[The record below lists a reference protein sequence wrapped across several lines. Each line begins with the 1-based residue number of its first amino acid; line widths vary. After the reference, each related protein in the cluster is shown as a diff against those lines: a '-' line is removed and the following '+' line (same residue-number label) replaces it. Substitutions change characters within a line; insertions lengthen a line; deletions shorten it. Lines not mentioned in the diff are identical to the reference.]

1 MSSTTQ
7 FIKNPFLSRFCELM
21 NTPGTHD
28 RHIAKYLIGQPNP
41 SSIANPGFMAVCE
54 PCAKS
59 IVEKLPDELL
69 PHVPLERVLSALTP
83 EQKRQKIAGIVQND
97 PSLMEML
104 ASRMHDS
111 WADWARW
118 MIDKHDAKMVER
130 WELQIAAHYEKLTE
144 KEKES
149 DRKEVRR
156 LFGHD

>member
-1 MSSTTQ
+1 
-7 FIKNPFLSRFCELM
+7 L
-21 NTPGTHD
+21 G
-28 RHIAKYLIGQPNP
+28 
-41 SSIANPGFMAVCE
+41 
-54 PCAKS
+54 
-59 IVEKLPDELL
+59 
-69 PHVPLERVLSALTP
+69 ALTP

-97 PSLMEML
+97 PGLMEML

-130 WELQIAAHYEKLTE
+130 WERQIAAPYEKLTD

-156 LFGHD
+156 LFCDD